1 MMDEVN
7 NNKISSKINL
17 NANRIQL
24 SYMLVYILTNTFPSF
39 GGKFIYFAKQTA
51 VIYILLSSLNIKE
64 SFLFIYQIEQF
75 RHQVHKNYANETD
88 RDISDDYRPV
98 QNLNHRVV
106 QTNDEKGLVYGTGA
120 ASHLMNAYLC
130 LLVLLFS
137 LVSHL

>member
-17 NANRIQL
+17 IANRIQL
-24 SYMLVYILTNTFPSF
+24 SYMLVYILTNTFPFF

-106 QTNDEKGLVYGTGA
+106 QTNDEKGLFYGAGA
-120 ASHLMNAYLC
+120 ASHLMNSYLC

>member
-17 NANRIQL
+17 IANRIQL

-39 GGKFIYFAKQTA
+39 WGKFIYFAKQTA
-51 VIYILLSSLNIKE
+51 VIYIHLSSLNIKE